1 MLGTSGLAPVL
12 RDLPGSPCPRANSV
26 WTEFAALDACYHRAV
41 DRLESDEITSA
52 LEALAEAL
60 GQRNVPIEIAIVGGA
75 ALVLLYG
82 ARASTKDVDGFVVRG
97 GETAELR
104 TAASDVATRL
114 DLPGDWF
121 NDAAKGYV
129 HGLALGERLLVTPSL
144 VVHALAPEQL
154 LAMKLSAWRDDV
166 DIDDARLL
174 LSKLSGEREAVW
186 RAIEKHVV
194 PGRELKAQYAFSDL
208 WDAHH
213 AS

>member
-1 MLGTSGLAPVL
+1 
-12 RDLPGSPCPRANSV
+12 
-26 WTEFAALDACYHRAV
+26 V
-41 DRLESDEITSA
+41 DRLDSSDITRA
-52 LEALAEAL
+52 LEALADAL
-60 GQRNVPIEIAIVGGA
+60 GQRTAPFEVAVVGGA

-82 ARASTKDVDGFVVRG
+82 ARTSTKDVDGFVVRG

-104 TAASDVATRL
+104 AASRDVAERL
-114 DLPGDWF
+114 GLPDDWF

-129 HGLALGERLLVTPSL
+129 HGLALGERLLVTRSL
-144 VVHALAPEQL
+144 VVHTLAPEQL

-166 DIDDARLL
+166 DVDDARLL

-186 RAIEKHVV
+186 RSVERHVV

-208 WDAHH
+208 WDAKH